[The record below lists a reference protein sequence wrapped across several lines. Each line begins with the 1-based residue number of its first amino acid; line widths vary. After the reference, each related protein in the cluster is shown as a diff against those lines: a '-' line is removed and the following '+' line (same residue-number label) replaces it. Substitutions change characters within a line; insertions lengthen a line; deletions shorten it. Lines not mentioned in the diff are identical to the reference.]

1 MKGRGIEERVPL
13 RLGISSCLLGN
24 EVRFDAGHKRD
35 PFLADWLGKFVEW
48 VPVCPEVEAGM
59 GIPRPAMRLVDS
71 GDGVRLVEIRSEI
84 DHTQSMEKYAAQRVR
99 ALGKLDLCGYVL
111 KQGSP
116 SCGMTR
122 VKVYGAK
129 KKPTT
134 QGVGLYASAL
144 LGAYPSL
151 PVEEEGRLHDAKLRE
166 NFIERIFAYWRLR
179 ELFGGRWSASGVV
192 EFHSRHK
199 LQLMAHSTESYRN
212 LGSWLASIKGTSR
225 PVFRDTYMKGFMDG
239 LGQMATRGRNT
250 NVLNHAAGHLKKY
263 LDSPSRMELAQL
275 IDEYRL
281 ELVPLVVPITLL
293 RHHVRRFQVDYL
305 KGQVFL
311 EPHPKELMLRNHV

>member
-1 MKGRGIEERVPL
+1 MGNKKASQEGL
-13 RLGISSCLLGN
+13 LKLGISSCLLGN
-24 EVRFDAGHKRD
+24 EVRFDGGHKRD
-35 PFLADWLGKFVEW
+35 HFSVDLLGRFVEW

-71 GDGVRLVEIRSEI
+71 GEGVRLVETRSGV
-84 DHTQSMEKYAAQRVR
+84 DHTRSMEKYAAQRVR

-111 KQGSP
+111 KKGSP

-122 VKVYGAK
+122 VKLYGAK
-129 KKPTT
+129 KIPKA

-151 PVEEEGRLHDAKLRE
+151 PVEEEGRLHDSRLRE
-166 NFIERIFAYWRLR
+166 NFIERIFAYRRLR
-179 ELFGGRWSASGVV
+179 ELFRGRWAASGVI

-199 LQLMAHSTESYRN
+199 LQLMAHSTESYRS
-212 LGSWLASIKGTSR
+212 LGRWVASIKGTPR
-225 PVFRDTYMKGFMDG
+225 PVFRDTYMKGFMDT
-239 LGQMATRGRNT
+239 LGQIATRGRNA
-250 NVLNHAAGHLKKY
+250 NALNHAAGHLKQH
-263 LDSPSRMELAQL
+263 LASSSRVELAEV
-275 IDEYRL
+275 IDEYRR

-293 RHHVRRFQVDYL
+293 RHHVHQLDVDYL

>member
-1 MKGRGIEERVPL
+1 MSRDKAPEESRL

-24 EVRFDAGHKRD
+24 EVRFDGGHKRD
-35 PFLADWLGKFVEW
+35 PFSDDQLGRFVEW
-48 VPVCPEVEAGM
+48 VTVCPEVEAGM

-71 GDGVRLVEIRSEI
+71 GDGVRLVEIRSEV
-84 DHTQSMEKYAAQRVR
+84 DHTRTMEKYAAQRVR
-99 ALGKLDLCGYVL
+99 ELGKLDLCGYVL
-111 KQGSP
+111 KKGSP

-129 KKPTT
+129 KMPTT
-134 QGVGLYASAL
+134 KGVGLYASAL

-166 NFIERIFAYWRLR
+166 NFIERIFAYRRLR
-179 ELFGGRWSASGVV
+179 DLFQGRWSASNVID
-192 EFHSRHK
+192 FHSKHK
-199 LQLMAHSTESYRN
+199 LQLMAHSTESYRS
-212 LGSWLASIKGTSR
+212 LGRWVASIKGTPR
-225 PVFRDTYMKGFMDG
+225 PVFRDTYMKGFMEG
-239 LGQMATRGRNT
+239 LGQMATRGRNA

-263 LDSPSRMELAQL
+263 LDSPSRIELAEL
-275 IDEYRL
+275 IDEYRR

-293 RHHVRRFQVDYL
+293 RHHVRQFQVDYL
-305 KGQVFL
+305 KGQVYL